1 VDAEEF
7 QSQGLGAARDQV
19 RQELG
24 LSGQA
29 LLLISVGSLSAEKG
43 HQHLLAGMGDLTR
56 KQLDVHL
63 MMVGDGPL
71 RQQLELRSGE
81 LGLADRVHFLG
92 SRHDVPRLLASAD
105 LFVLPSE
112 TEGMPA
118 VLIEAGMSGLPSV
131 AFNVGGV
138 PEVLD
143 PGVTGILVAPGDP
156 TAFGEAL
163 AGMCLDR
170 DGRAHMGDAARLRC
184 RDLYDMSKVARE
196 YEDLF
201 LKVAK
206 SGPREG
212 NGYS

>member
-1 VDAEEF
+1 
-7 QSQGLGAARDQV
+7 
-19 RQELG
+19 
-24 LSGQA
+24 
-29 LLLISVGSLSAEKG
+29 
-43 HQHLLAGMGDLTR
+43 
-56 KQLDVHL
+56 
-63 MMVGDGPL
+63 
-71 RQQLELRSGE
+71 
-81 LGLADRVHFLG
+81 VHFLG
-92 SRHDVPRLLASAD
+92 GRHDVPRLLASAD